1 MQKNLIIRVS
11 RINKSLILS
20 CNQEKVYR
28 VFINGKEEF
37 NNLNYDS
44 ASNFFNTLEEN
55 IYK

>member
-11 RINKSLILS
+11 HINKSLILS

-37 NNLNYDS
+37 NNLNYDM

>member
-11 RINKSLILS
+11 RINKSLILA

-37 NNLNYDS
+37 NNLNYDT

>member
-11 RINKSLILS
+11 HINKSLILS

-37 NNLNYDS
+37 NNLNYDT